1 VAVDAGV
8 GSVVIAVMD
17 PVLGCRR
24 PNGVRSAQERL
35 GWGDVTDDSTLGLT
49 LSGGGAFAAAQ
60 VGALQTLSE
69 HGLRPGILT
78 GTSSGALVAAA
89 YAAGL
94 HPDAIAA
101 ASVRFRWK
109 MIARWSSTPRW
120 GLLDSS
126 AVTEAIH
133 RVLGEDPLIEDLP
146 RRFGALATDIRTRR
160 ALLIDKGPLSTALRA
175 SMAVPGILPPVRQGR
190 ALLMDGGMIDN
201 VPVAAAR
208 QLGATRVIVVRL
220 HARWENVRMMRT
232 ATRTADLVRDP
243 TVLLIQPD
251 MQRMAQWSTRD
262 VPALIA
268 EGRRTTE
275 AALREAARDAPPGP

>member
-1 VAVDAGV
+1 
-8 GSVVIAVMD
+8 
-17 PVLGCRR
+17 
-24 PNGVRSAQERL
+24 
-35 GWGDVTDDSTLGLT
+35 VTDDITLGLT

-60 VGALQTLSE
+60 VGALQALSE

-94 HPDAIAA
+94 HPDDIAA
-101 ASVRFRWK
+101 AAIRFRWR
-109 MIARWSSTPRW
+109 MIARWSPTPRW
-120 GLLDSS
+120 GLLDSD
-126 AVTEAIH
+126 AVTEAI
-133 RVLGEDPLIEDLP
+133 RRILGEDPLIEDLP

-160 ALLIDKGPLSTALRA
+160 ALLIDRGPLSTALRA

-201 VPVAAAR
+201 VPVAAAG

-268 EGRRTTE
+268 EGRRATE
-275 AALREAARDAPPGP
+275 DALGGGAWDDPPGPCATARPAT